1 MKLSSSVLGLL
12 NESSEMFVRD
22 QESVGQ
28 RQVGGWTGAPTLT
41 EPVGDGLS
49 LIGET
54 ILRERERE
62 RERERGGGGGRRG
75 KEKRW
80 RERS

>member
-1 MKLSSSVLGLL
+1 
-12 NESSEMFVRD
+12 MFVWD

-62 RERERGGGGGRRG
+62 RGGGGGGRREKCRENCV
-75 KEKRW
+75 KEEEE
-80 RERS
+80 RER